1 MAGYLYLKSRAELQ
15 NGNKKVTTNTIIATS
30 LNQVE
35 LSGANLLELLEGV
48 ITHASK
54 DKSLYALS
62 AVQVESNGG
71 EFIARAT
78 DRYRLIEGSIK
89 TLDGNLDAAVISL
102 EDTKRVISLVKSHK
116 ANLIALNRIGNA
128 LTVSSLGD
136 SLTVSLLDVNYPPTQ
151 ELLEKSE
158 SDPVHVESVAFN
170 PAFMADYAKIAGKG
184 NAIKIYFTGEN
195 KPMRVKITGDAIIWR
210 ALLMP
215 MRYVD

>member
-1 MAGYLYLKSRAELQ
+1 M
-15 NGNKKVTTNTIIATS
+15 TTNTITETS

-35 LSGANLLELLEGV
+35 LSGDNLLELLEGV

-54 DKSLYALS
+54 DKTLYTLNAI
-62 AVQVESNGG
+62 QVESNGG
-71 EFIARAT
+71 GFIARAT
-78 DRYRLIEGSIK
+78 DRFRLIEGSIRC
-89 TLDGNLDAAVISL
+89 LDGNLDTAVISL
-102 EDTKRVISLVKSHK
+102 EDTKRMISLVKSHK

-136 SLTVSLLDVNYPPTQ
+136 SLTVTLLDTNYPPMQ

-158 SDPVHVESVAFN
+158 GDPVAVDGMAFN

-184 NAIKIYFTGEN
+184 NAIKIYFNGEN
-195 KPMRVKITGDAIIWR
+195 KPMRVRITGDAIIWR

-215 MRYVD
+215 MKYKD

>member
-1 MAGYLYLKSRAELQ
+1 M
-15 NGNKKVTTNTIIATS
+15 TTNTITETS

-35 LSGANLLELLEGV
+35 LSGTNLLELLEGV

-54 DKSLYALS
+54 DKSLYALN

-71 EFIARAT
+71 EFIARST

-89 TLDGNLDAAVISL
+89 SLDGNLDAAIISL
-102 EDTKRVISLVKSHK
+102 DDTKRIISLIKSHK
-116 ANLIALNRIGNA
+116 ANLIQFNRAGNI

-136 SLTVSLLDVNYPPTQ
+136 SLTVTLLDVNYPPMG
-151 ELLEKSE
+151 ELLANSE
-158 SDPVHVESVAFN
+158 NDPVAVEGMAFN

-184 NAIKIYFTGEN
+184 NAIKIYFNGEN
-195 KPMRVKITGDAIIWR
+195 KPMRVRITGDAIIWR

-215 MRYVD
+215 MKYKD

>member
-1 MAGYLYLKSRAELQ
+1 M
-15 NGNKKVTTNTIIATS
+15 TTNTITSTS

-35 LSGANLLELLEGV
+35 IDGANLLELLEGV

-54 DKSLYALS
+54 DKSLYTLN
-62 AVQVESNGG
+62 AVQIESNGG

-78 DRYRLIEGSIK
+78 DRFRLIEGSIRS
-89 TLDGNLDAAVISL
+89 LDGNLDAAVISL
-102 EDTKRVISLVKSHK
+102 EDTKRIISLVKSHK
-116 ANLIALNRIGNA
+116 ANLIQFNRAGNI

-136 SLTVSLLDVNYPPTQ
+136 SLTVTLLDVNYPPIDK
-151 ELLEKSE
+151 LLADSE
-158 SDPVHVESVAFN
+158 GDPVHVEGMAFN

-195 KPMRVKITGDAIIWR
+195 KPMRVKIAGDAIIWR

-215 MRYVD
+215 MKYKD